1 MKIAIIGAGSIGSH
15 LARYLSGEHMDIII
29 VDKNPEKL
37 FMLNTEHNLMTVEGD
52 GTKLNVLKKAEA
64 GNCDLFLA
72 VTDVAE
78 RNMVACS
85 IAKEMGAGI
94 TVARVNRLDY
104 LLDNYRHSL
113 HRMGVDHAIFP
124 EQLVAQNIID
134 SLSHAWASNWLEFNH
149 GQLIMLGVRLAD
161 EAPLAGKYLRE
172 LNDAHQSMHV
182 AAIRRDYDTLMPRGD
197 RQLLPGDMLYVT
209 TTTSGLPQVAKLTG
223 KQIYTVKHAVMAGCG
238 PIAEMVLDGVPRQ
251 LRFSI
256 VENDI
261 DQARQL
267 IRRHPG
273 CELIHGEPSEINV
286 LTEAGIAHAEAF
298 VALTHL
304 SEANVLT
311 CLTARGL
318 GVRKT
323 IAQVERHQFFGMA
336 ESFNIGTIV
345 NKQMLVANA
354 VFQLLIDEGS
364 LTTQC
369 MVLPGTEM
377 IRLEIKAGSRVT
389 ASPVKDLSIPKEIT
403 FAALIRQGKSELVT
417 GQTHLTDGD
426 HVLVVCLPGALQ
438 KAKRLFQ

>member
-1 MKIAIIGAGSIGSH
+1 MHAALLKKMLHLPINQVNYWQHQPSATMKIAIIGAGSIGSH
-15 LARYLSGEHMDIII
+15 LARYLSGEHMDIVI

-134 SLSHAWASNWLEFNH
+134 SLSHAWVSNWLEFNH

-182 AAIRRDYDTLMPRGD
+182 AAIRRDYDTLIPRGD

-261 DQARQL
+261 DQVRQL

-273 CELIHGEPSEINV
+273 CELIHGEPSEIGYVKFYDIDDGVKMVVNV
-286 LTEAGIAHAEAF
+286 DKLRNDIDYTTKIYQCTDAKCTNPDTCCMETTMSLEMPLTRKNKKSPTLQETFIIKNIN
-298 VALTHL
+298 TNHL
-304 SEANVLT
+304 QGA
-311 CLTARGL
+311 
-318 GVRKT
+318 T
-323 IAQVERHQFFGMA
+323 IFFERDKGY
-336 ESFNIGTIV
+336 
-345 NKQMLVANA
+345 
-354 VFQLLIDEGS
+354 
-364 LTTQC
+364 
-369 MVLPGTEM
+369 
-377 IRLEIKAGSRVT
+377 R
-389 ASPVKDLSIPKEIT
+389 
-403 FAALIRQGKSELVT
+403 AAWGFL
-417 GQTHLTDGD
+417 D
-426 HVLVVCLPGALQ
+426 
-438 KAKRLFQ
+438 